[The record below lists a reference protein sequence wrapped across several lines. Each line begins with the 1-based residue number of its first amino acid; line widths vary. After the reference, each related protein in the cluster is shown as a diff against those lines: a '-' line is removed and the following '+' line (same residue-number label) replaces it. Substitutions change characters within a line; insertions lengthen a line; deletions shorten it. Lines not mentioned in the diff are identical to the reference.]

1 MFLAIKLS
9 ALLWK
14 ECIVAL
20 KQIKKNL
27 FFTKSS

>member
-20 KQIKKNL
+20 KQIKK
-27 FFTKSS
+27 KSILH